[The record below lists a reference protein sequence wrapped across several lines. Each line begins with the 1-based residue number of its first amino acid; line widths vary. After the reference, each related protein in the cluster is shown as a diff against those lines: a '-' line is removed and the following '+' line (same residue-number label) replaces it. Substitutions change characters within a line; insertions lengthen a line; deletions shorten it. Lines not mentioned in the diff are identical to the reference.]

1 MRSKGFLQVVGLHA
15 LQFERSLR
23 KSLDNGNPCHAAL
36 AGQIAIYRLC
46 KPQDYLGQT
55 LCYAFCME
63 RSQVH
68 AGFAHRRVEI
78 AVADLPNVTS
88 APAKSRFAGSEQYC
102 FGAALSIR
110 TGCRLT
116 RLEYKT
122 LNGTQWAYP
131 LRE

>member
-78 AVADLPNVTS
+78 AVADLPQCYIRSGEIQIRGVRAILLWRRTVDSHGLPADS
-88 APAKSRFAGSEQYC
+88 A
-102 FGAALSIR
+102 
-110 TGCRLT
+110 
-116 RLEYKT
+116 
-122 LNGTQWAYP
+122 
-131 LRE
+131 